1 MDKFGQIWTLSSRQ
15 LGRGQGHTTP
25 RSLRL
30 ELKEADPFVALSKQ
44 DCDVSLGGKQGVVEG
59 SRWIFPGPDG
69 FCGSVR
75 SMAKA
80 RS

>member
-1 MDKFGQIWTLSSRQ
+1 MLAVLVEVRVTRP
-15 LGRGQGHTTP
+15 RGVSGW
-25 RSLRL
+25 RS
-30 ELKEADPFVALSKQ
+30 KKQDPFVALSKQ

-69 FCGSVR
+69 FCGSRR
-75 SMAKA
+75 SIAKA